1 MKKWIYNVL
10 FILCV
15 VVVVYAALKIYNQKE
30 EYKKA
35 ETEYEQLQ
43 KKEKNIDFGELKKLN
58 KDIVAWIKIPGT
70 RINYPIVQGS
80 DDEEYLHRTFLK
92 KRNSSGAI
100 FLEVKCKKDFTSENN
115 IIYGHHMRNGT
126 MFADLVKLRDQR
138 FVKKYDL
145 IQLYLPEKTIDL
157 TIVSAYA
164 GKVQRIPIAFKSK
177 EAKEEWE
184 DEIKNRSEIIS
195 RKKLEV
201 RIYTFVTCSYERENN
216 RTYVYAIERK
226 NTK

>member
-15 VVVVYAALKIYNQKE
+15 VVVVYATLKIYNQKE

-43 KKEKNIDFGELKKLN
+43 KKEKNIDFGGLKKLN

-80 DDEEYLHRTFLK
+80 DDEEYLHRAFLM

-100 FLEVKCKKDFTSENN
+100 FLEAKCKKDFTSENN

-138 FVKKYDL
+138 FVKKHDL
-145 IQLYLPEKTIDL
+145 IRLYLPEKTIDL

-164 GKVQRIPIAFKSK
+164 GKVQRIPITFKSK
-177 EAKEEWE
+177 EAKEKWE

-195 RKKLEV
+195 RKKLEG

>member
-15 VVVVYAALKIYNQKE
+15 VVVVYAVLKIYNQKE

-138 FVKKYDL
+138 FVKKHDL

-164 GKVQRIPIAFKSK
+164 GKVQKIPITFKSK
-177 EAKEEWE
+177 EAKEKWE

-195 RKKLEV
+195 RKKLEG

-226 NTK
+226 ITK

>member
-115 IIYGHHMRNGT
+115 IIYGHHMRNGM

-138 FVKKYDL
+138 FVKKHDL
-145 IQLYLPEKTIDL
+145 IRLYLPEKTIDL

>member
-138 FVKKYDL
+138 FVKKHDL
-145 IQLYLPEKTIDL
+145 IRLYLPEKTIDL

>member
-15 VVVVYAALKIYNQKE
+15 AVVVYAALKIYNQKE

-80 DDEEYLHRTFLK
+80 DDEEYLHRRRLHQLIRQGRKEILQEPFSWK
-92 KRNSSGAI
+92 QSVKRI
-100 FLEVKCKKDFTSENN
+100 LHQK
-115 IIYGHHMRNGT
+115 IILFMDIT
-126 MFADLVKLRDQR
+126 
-138 FVKKYDL
+138 
-145 IQLYLPEKTIDL
+145 
-157 TIVSAYA
+157 
-164 GKVQRIPIAFKSK
+164 
-177 EAKEEWE
+177 
-184 DEIKNRSEIIS
+184 
-195 RKKLEV
+195 
-201 RIYTFVTCSYERENN
+201 
-216 RTYVYAIERK
+216 
-226 NTK
+226 

>member
-1 MKKWIYNVL
+1 M
-10 FILCV
+10 
-15 VVVVYAALKIYNQKE
+15 
-30 EYKKA
+30 
-35 ETEYEQLQ
+35 
-43 KKEKNIDFGELKKLN
+43 
-58 KDIVAWIKIPGT
+58 P
-70 RINYPIVQGS
+70 
-80 DDEEYLHRTFLK
+80 
-92 KRNSSGAI
+92 
-100 FLEVKCKKDFTSENN
+100 
-115 IIYGHHMRNGT
+115 
-126 MFADLVKLRDQR
+126 
-138 FVKKYDL
+138 
-145 IQLYLPEKTIDL
+145 
-157 TIVSAYA
+157 

>member
-1 MKKWIYNVL
+1 ML

-15 VVVVYAALKIYNQKE
+15 AVVVYAALKIYNQKE

-92 KRNSSGAI
+92 KRNSSG
-100 FLEVKCKKDFTSENN
+100 
-115 IIYGHHMRNGT
+115 
-126 MFADLVKLRDQR
+126 
-138 FVKKYDL
+138 
-145 IQLYLPEKTIDL
+145 
-157 TIVSAYA
+157 
-164 GKVQRIPIAFKSK
+164 
-177 EAKEEWE
+177 
-184 DEIKNRSEIIS
+184 
-195 RKKLEV
+195 
-201 RIYTFVTCSYERENN
+201 
-216 RTYVYAIERK
+216 
-226 NTK
+226 

>member
-1 MKKWIYNVL
+1 ML

-164 GKVQRIPIAFKSK
+164 GKVQKIPITFKSK
-177 EAKEEWE
+177 EAKEKWE

-195 RKKLEV
+195 RKKLEG

-226 NTK
+226 VTK

>member
-15 VVVVYAALKIYNQKE
+15 AVVVYAALKIYNQKE

-92 KRNSSGAI
+92 KSNLS
-100 FLEVKCKKDFTSENN
+100 
-115 IIYGHHMRNGT
+115 
-126 MFADLVKLRDQR
+126 LRI
-138 FVKKYDL
+138 L
-145 IQLYLPEKTIDL
+145 
-157 TIVSAYA
+157 
-164 GKVQRIPIAFKSK
+164 
-177 EAKEEWE
+177 
-184 DEIKNRSEIIS
+184 
-195 RKKLEV
+195 
-201 RIYTFVTCSYERENN
+201 
-216 RTYVYAIERK
+216 
-226 NTK
+226 